1 MGRMFKHKK
10 ILITGASGFIG
21 ANLTRYFLEKGAD
34 VSILIRKTSDT
45 WRLTGILP
53 FAKEHDADLLD
64 ADKLAKTV
72 KKVKPQIIIH
82 TAVYGGYHFQTDS
95 ERMFEVNFRGTLNL
109 INALR
114 NIEYELFINT
124 GSSSEYG
131 SKQHPIRETDTLE
144 PLTDYGVSKA
154 MSALYVHAFA
164 KRQGRPVV
172 TLRLF
177 SPYGYYEGKT
187 RLIPSAIISCLKN
200 KNIKLSSPANV
211 RDFVF
216 IDDVLEFYA
225 RAIEN
230 RDKVSG
236 EIFNVGFAKEWSVSE
251 VVTKIIKLT
260 RSKSKARWGSFIE
273 KRPEPV
279 SWQADISKAKKLLN
293 WQPQYD
299 ISLGLEKTVNWLENN
314 ISLYGN
320 KLR

>member
-10 ILITGASGFIG
+10 ILITGATGFIG
-21 ANLTRYFLEKGAD
+21 ANLTRYFLRKGAD
-34 VSILIRKTSDT
+34 VSILIRKTSDR
-45 WRLTGILP
+45 WRIADILP
-53 FAKEHDADLLD
+53 SLKEHDGDLLD
-64 ADKLAKTV
+64 ADKLAKAV

-95 ERMFEVNFRGTLNL
+95 ERAFEVNFRGTLNL
-109 INALR
+109 MNALR
-114 NIEYELFINT
+114 NIDYELFINT

-131 SKQHPIRETDTLE
+131 SKQRPVKETDTLE

-154 MSALYVHAFA
+154 MSTLYAHAFA
-164 KRQGRPVV
+164 RRQGKPVV

-177 SPYGYYEGKT
+177 SPYGYYEGIT

-216 IDDVLEFYA
+216 IEDVLESYA

-236 EIFNVGFAKEWSVSE
+236 EILNVGFAREWSVSD

-260 RSKSKARWGSFIE
+260 QSKSRPQWGSFIE
-273 KRPEPV
+273 KRPEPAR
-279 SWQADISKAKKLLN
+279 WQADIAKAKKLLN
-293 WQPQYD
+293 WEPKYD
-299 ISLGLEKTVNWLENN
+299 VSYGLEKTVNWFKRN
-314 ISLYGN
+314 ISLYEN
-320 KLR
+320 KLT